1 MSSSSHISVEDFYAF
16 HTIDR
21 ELFTR
26 LVIDLRRD
34 PGYSMLSLALFL
46 WFNNIGFLDVV
57 VKLRSLPDA
66 VVDVVGEE
74 ATIILRYLETGT
86 LPPSAQLNALENLIP
101 TIRGLM
107 DSRLTFQFL
116 QEQRIRVLNGVSQLM
131 EDVCS
136 RAFVDIVQRLAVI
149 REREAA
155 STSVGNQPFVM
166 PTNFGV
172 RPPIVPP
179 MAPAVPPRYVVIQDP
194 MVPQMGVAPM
204 NESLAAQ
211 QEHTMFMTFSRGYPV
226 SEAEARDYFTRNYGD
241 CIDSFHMEE
250 VEATQQALYA
260 RVVYRT
266 PAMVTAILAGRES
279 VRFVINGKHV
289 RVRRW
294 VSQNRT

>member
-1 MSSSSHISVEDFYAF
+1 MPPKVDGDITAGKDVPDTISQGHRTCRGSFLPAQHIQGVTPMNESLAAQQERTMFMTFSRGYRGSKGLFYQDFYAF

-46 WFNNIGFLDVV
+46 WFNNIGFPDVV

-86 LPPSAQLNALENLIP
+86 LPPSAQPNALENLIP

-116 QEQRIRVLNGVSQLM
+116 QEQRIRVLNGVSQFM

-172 RPPIVPP
+172 RPPVVPP

-211 QEHTMFMTFSRGYPV
+211 QERTMFMTFSRGYPV
-226 SEAEARDYFTRNYGD
+226 SEAEVRDYFTRY
-241 CIDSFHMEE
+241 
-250 VEATQQALYA
+250 V
-260 RVVYRT
+260 
-266 PAMVTAILAGRES
+266 
-279 VRFVINGKHV
+279 
-289 RVRRW
+289 
-294 VSQNRT
+294 

>member
-1 MSSSSHISVEDFYAF
+1 MDRDCVRAKAPLCSCQGTCQSPTVLVQRPVQRRHYAYAKECAKERVKAQPCSCQGATVLPPRNAPRNMPNSTSNPSYSSIFMSSSSHISVEDFYAF

-34 PGYSMLSLALFL
+34 PGYSILSLALFL
-46 WFNNIGFLDVV
+46 WFDNIGFPDVV

-74 ATIILRYLETGT
+74 ATIILRYLEMGT
-86 LPPSAQLNALENLIP
+86 LPPSAQPNALENLIP

-116 QEQRIRVLNGVSQLM
+116 QEQRIRVLYGVSQFM

-136 RAFVDIVQRLAVI
+136 RAFVDIVQRLAVV

-155 STSVGNQPFVM
+155 STSVGHQPFVM

-172 RPPIVPP
+172 RPPVVPP
-179 MAPAVPPRYVVIQDP
+179 MAPAVPLRYVVVQDP
-194 MVPQMGVAPM
+194 IAPQIETAPM
-204 NESLAAQ
+204 NKALRRKESAPC
-211 QEHTMFMTFSRGYPV
+211 S
-226 SEAEARDYFTRNYGD
+226 
-241 CIDSFHMEE
+241 
-250 VEATQQALYA
+250 
-260 RVVYRT
+260 
-266 PAMVTAILAGRES
+266 
-279 VRFVINGKHV
+279 
-289 RVRRW
+289 
-294 VSQNRT
+294 

>member
-1 MSSSSHISVEDFYAF
+1 MSTSSHISVEDFYAF

-21 ELFTR
+21 ELFAR

-46 WFNNIGFLDVV
+46 WFNNIGFPDVV
-57 VKLRSLPDA
+57 VKPRSLPML

-74 ATIILRYLETGT
+74 ATIILR
-86 LPPSAQLNALENLIP
+86 
-101 TIRGLM
+101 
-107 DSRLTFQFL
+107 LTFRFL
-116 QEQRIRVLNGVSQLM
+116 QEQRIRVLNGVSQFM

-155 STSVGNQPFVM
+155 STSVGHQPFVM

-172 RPPIVPP
+172 RPPLVPL
-179 MAPAVPPRYVVIQDP
+179 MAPTVPPRYVVVQDP
-194 MVPQMGVAPM
+194 IAPQMGPAPM

-211 QEHTMFMTFSRGYPV
+211 QERTMFMTFSRGYPV
-226 SEAEARDYFTRNYGD
+226 SEAEVRDYFTKNYGD

-260 RVVYRT
+260 RVVYHT